1 MAQERKSSNTPSSFL
16 SPLFLQ
22 NKQPVLTVPPV
33 LPIAFPCFLLAFSHC
48 NGVFM
53 SYDLA
58 LITVSLVIYDYIKKF
73 MITEKKYLLLRSLD
87 MKRVDL
93 DSSGVLRVVWGP
105 DPL

>member
-1 MAQERKSSNTPSSFL
+1 
-16 SPLFLQ
+16 
-22 NKQPVLTVPPV
+22 
-33 LPIAFPCFLLAFSHC
+33 
-48 NGVFM
+48 M